1 MVNIPSSSNVSPSDI
16 LTTLKNIVTA
26 LNNASQ
32 SYLNVNG
39 QQNLASIT
47 AATVVKSTPGRV
59 ATVSVIVAGSAA
71 GKVYDATT
79 ASATTNPIFVIPT
92 TVGVT
97 IVNIPTLYGIVVAP
111 GTGQTVT
118 VSYS

>member
-1 MVNIPSSSNVSPSDI
+1 MAIAPPISNVSPSDI

-26 LNNASQ
+26 LNDASQ
-32 SYLNVNG
+32 AYLNVNG

-59 ATVSVIVAGSAA
+59 ATVSVIVAGSAV
-71 GKVYDATT
+71 GKVYDATS

-92 TVGVT
+92 TVGLTV
-97 IVNIPTLYGIVVAP
+97 VNIPTLYGIVVAP
-111 GTGQTVT
+111 GTGQTLA